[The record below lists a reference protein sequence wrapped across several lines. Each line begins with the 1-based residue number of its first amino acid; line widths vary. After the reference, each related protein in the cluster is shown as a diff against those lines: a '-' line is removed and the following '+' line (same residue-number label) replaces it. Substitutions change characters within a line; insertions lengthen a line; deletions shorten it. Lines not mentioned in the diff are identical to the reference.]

1 MNLFKL
7 LTLVE
12 HMGLADAS
20 EKMWFGQ
27 AELSNSAQGVQE
39 PSGTGRE
46 ARPTP
51 YLLTTDLSA
60 GYGRVPVVQCVSLQ
74 VALGEVVL
82 VMGPNGAGKSTLVK
96 AVTGELPALSGRVIL
111 GGRDMTAAREE
122 DRTRAG
128 IGYVPQLRDVFG
140 PLTVTEN
147 LQMGG
152 YQLAKHEVAAR
163 QEEVFSLFPA
173 LAQMRRRPAR
183 SLSGG
188 ERKMLAIGR
197 ALMAQPKV
205 MILDE
210 PTANLA
216 PAIARNVLHGIVASL
231 AGSGR
236 AVLLVEQ
243 RVSLG
248 LEIASWGY
256 VLTDGRV
263 RLDEPCQALQARP
276 DLGTLFLGHGGSEL
290 GLAREEVGEGAG

>member
-1 MNLFKL
+1 
-7 LTLVE
+7 
-12 HMGLADAS
+12 MGHPGAG
-20 EKMWFGQ
+20 ERGP
-27 AELSNSAQGVQE
+27 SA
-39 PSGTGRE
+39 
-46 ARPTP
+46 TP
-51 YLLTTDLSA
+51 YEDRPAPYLRVSGLDA
-60 GYGRVPVVQCVSLQ
+60 GYNRVPVVQGVSLQ

-96 AVTGELPALSGRVIL
+96 AITGELPALGGRVVL
-111 GGRDMTAAREE
+111 DGRDLTTAREE

-152 YQLAKHEVAAR
+152 YQLAQHEVATR
-163 QEEVFSLFPA
+163 QEEVFALFPA
-173 LAQMRRRPAR
+173 LSEMRRRPAR
-183 SLSGG
+183 LLSGG

-216 PAIARNVLHGIVASL
+216 PAIARNVLHGIVTSL

-248 LEIASWGY
+248 LEVSSWGY
-256 VLTDGRV
+256 VLTDGRL
-263 RLDEPCQALQARP
+263 RLEEPCKTLQARP
-276 DLGTLFLGHGGSEL
+276 DLGKLFLGQGGGEL
-290 GLAREEVGEGAG
+290 GLAREEAREALR

>member
-1 MNLFKL
+1 
-7 LTLVE
+7 
-12 HMGLADAS
+12 MGLNNL
-20 EKMWFGQ
+20 GQ
-27 AELSNSAQGVQE
+27 DVRE
-39 PSGTGRE
+39 PSGAAPE
-46 ARPTP
+46 SRPPP
-51 YLLTTDLSA
+51 YLWVTGLDA
-60 GYGRVPVVQCVSLQ
+60 GYNRVPVVQGVSLQ

-96 AVTGELPALSGRVIL
+96 AITGELPALAGRVVL
-111 GGRDMTAAREE
+111 DGRDVTAAREE

-152 YQLAKHEVAAR
+152 YQLGKREVAAR

-173 LAQMRRRPAR
+173 LAEMRRRLAR

-216 PAIARNVLHGIVASL
+216 PTIARNVLHGIVASL

-248 LEIASWGY
+248 LEVASWGY
-256 VLTDGRV
+256 VLTDGRL
-263 RLDEPCQALQARP
+263 RLEEPCQALQARP
-276 DLGTLFLGHGGSEL
+276 DLGTLFLGHGGGEL
-290 GLAREEVGEGAG
+290 GLGREEAREGVR

>member
-1 MNLFKL
+1 
-7 LTLVE
+7 
-12 HMGLADAS
+12 MGLNNL
-20 EKMWFGQ
+20 GQ
-27 AELSNSAQGVQE
+27 DVRK
-39 PSGTGRE
+39 PSGE
-46 ARPTP
+46 APESRPAP
-51 YLLTTDLSA
+51 YLWVTGLDA
-60 GYGRVPVVQCVSLQ
+60 GYHRVPVVQGVSLQ

-96 AVTGELPALSGRVIL
+96 AITGELPALAGRVVL
-111 GGRDMTAAREE
+111 DGRDVTPAREE

-152 YQLAKHEVAAR
+152 YQLGKREVAAR

-173 LAQMRRRPAR
+173 LAQMRRRLAR

-216 PAIARNVLHGIVASL
+216 PTIARNVLHGIVASL

-248 LEIASWGY
+248 LEVASWGY
-256 VLTDGRV
+256 VLTDGRL
-263 RLDEPCQALQARP
+263 RLEEPCQALKARP
-276 DLGTLFLGHGGSEL
+276 DLGTLFLGHGGGEL
-290 GLAREEVGEGAG
+290 GPGREEAREAVR

>member
-1 MNLFKL
+1 MALNDLGQ
-7 LTLVE
+7 
-12 HMGLADAS
+12 GLREPSADA
-20 EKMWFGQ
+20 Q
-27 AELSNSAQGVQE
+27 
-39 PSGTGRE
+39 PS
-46 ARPTP
+46 RPAP
-51 YLLTTDLSA
+51 YLQVSGLDA
-60 GYGRVPVVQCVSLQ
+60 GYNRVPVVRGVSLQ

-96 AVTGELPALSGRVIL
+96 AVTGELPALAGRVVL
-111 GGRDMTAAREE
+111 GGRDVTAAREE
-122 DRTRAG
+122 DRSRAG
-128 IGYVPQLRDVFG
+128 VGYVPQLRDVFG

-152 YQLAKHEVAAR
+152 YQLTKKEVAAR

-173 LAQMRRRPAR
+173 LSTMRRRLAR

-197 ALMAQPKV
+197 ALMAQPKLMV
-205 MILDE
+205 LDE

-248 LEIASWGY
+248 LEVASWGY

-263 RLDEPCQALQARP
+263 RLAEPCKALQSRP

-290 GLAREEVGEGAG
+290 GTGLQEARGGASR

>member
-1 MNLFKL
+1 MVSAMRRGNG
-7 LTLVE
+7 VE
-12 HMGLADAS
+12 QM
-20 EKMWFGQ
+20 
-27 AELSNSAQGVQE
+27 ELSNMGQDTRGAPAAPDETRAAPFLEV
-39 PSGTGRE
+39 SG
-46 ARPTP
+46 
-51 YLLTTDLSA
+51 LDA
-60 GYGRVPVVQCVSLQ
+60 GYNRVPVVQGVSVQ
-74 VALGEVVL
+74 VGLSEVVL

-96 AVTGELPALSGRVIL
+96 AITGELPALAGRVVL
-111 GGRDMTAAREE
+111 DGRDVTAAREE

-128 IGYVPQLRDVFG
+128 IGYVPQVRDVFG

-152 YQLAKHEVAAR
+152 YQLGKHEVAAR
-163 QEEVFSLFPA
+163 QDEVFSLFPP
-173 LAQMRRRPAR
+173 LAEMRSRLAR

-205 MILDE
+205 IILDE

-216 PAIARNVLHGIVASL
+216 PAIARNVLHGIVAGL

-248 LEIASWGY
+248 LEVASWGY
-256 VLTDGRV
+256 VLTDGRL
-263 RLDEPCQALQARP
+263 RLQESCKKLQARP
-276 DLGTLFLGHGGSEL
+276 DLGTLFLGHGGGEL
-290 GLAREEVGEGAG
+290 GSTREEVSQGVG